1 MNKRSVSLFSLWL
14 FQQYQ
19 RDDPIG
25 DFARD
30 TIAAIPLAPLAA
42 FRPKSWSSYLR
53 KMGASAEAHEA
64 MRAAFREYA
73 DGGVMAYFEQQRDHM
88 LRLKGIS

>member
-1 MNKRSVSLFSLWL
+1 MNKRSVSLFTLWL

-30 TIAAIPLAPLAA
+30 TIANLPLAPLAA
-42 FRPKSWSSYLR
+42 FRPKSWANYLR
-53 KMGASAEAHEA
+53 KMDASPEAHEA

-73 DGGVMAYFEQQRDHM
+73 DGGIMKYYEKQRDHI
-88 LRLKGIS
+88 LGGRGIL